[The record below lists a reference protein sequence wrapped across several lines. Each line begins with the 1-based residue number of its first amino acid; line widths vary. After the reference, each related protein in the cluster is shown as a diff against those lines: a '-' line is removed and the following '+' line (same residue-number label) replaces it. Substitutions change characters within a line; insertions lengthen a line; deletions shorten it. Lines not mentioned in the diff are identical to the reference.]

1 MTELNLAYGFSDEEI
16 NIKKEKNNDDLYYK
30 QKSQPQPSQQVIE
43 QQLPS
48 PMMQQP
54 IPMMQQPQPI
64 MMPVVEKYSNR
75 NRNESYSFW
84 DRMIIS
90 RGDVIK
96 LTAFSLVILLAI
108 SLDKIINNYLTK
120 YLSENIFTNIQEF
133 IIRLAYPIAVFLFL
147 WIIKSL

>member
-16 NIKKEKNNDDLYYK
+16 NVKKEKHNDDSYYK
-30 QKSQPQPSQQVIE
+30 QKAQPPPVIE
-43 QQLPS
+43 
-48 PMMQQP
+48 PMMQQQ
-54 IPMMQQPQPI
+54 PMMQPQQP
-64 MMPVVEKYSNR
+64 MMQVADVPSYKYSNK

-84 DRMIIS
+84 DRMIMS
-90 RGDVIK
+90 RSDVIK

-133 IIRLAYPIAVFLFL
+133 IIRLVYPIAVFLFL